1 MGNCLISRIALRN
14 YRSIAVCDVV
24 LGPLTFLV
32 GRNGAGKSNFLDA
45 LRFVADS
52 LRHSVD
58 HALRERGGVHEVRR
72 RSSGHPTNFGIRIEF
87 DLPQAHG
94 HLAFEIAARTNGRY
108 DLKHEQCVLTT
119 PEARPFFYSLRNG
132 VVSSNMHRP
141 PAPAPGQ
148 LYLVR
153 ASGDDAFRPVMD
165 ALAKMGFYNLNPD
178 EMRKNQPPAPEPLLH
193 RDGRNIASVLFRL
206 EEHSPENKQK
216 IEEYLASVVNGIVG
230 VTPKHFGAEEGL
242 EFRQNTGRTQHPW
255 RFHSVG
261 MSDGTLRALG
271 VITALF
277 QSKWDPEAR
286 QVIGIEEPECAL
298 HPWAVAVLVESLRD
312 ASETVQVLVTSH
324 SPELLDDKDLTADQ
338 LLAVVSTNGR
348 SSVGPIDETGR
359 TVLRDRLCSAG
370 ELMRMEQIAPDPKIF
385 EMDTGR
391 LRLFDRNP

>member
-1 MGNCLISRIALRN
+1 MGKRLISRIALRN
-14 YRSIAVCDVV
+14 YRSIAVCDVA
-24 LGPLTFLV
+24 LGPLTFIV
-32 GRNGAGKSNFLDA
+32 GRNGAGKSNLLDA

-87 DLPQAHG
+87 DLPHARG
-94 HLAFEIAARTNGRY
+94 HLAFEIAAKTSGRY
-108 DLKHEQCVLTT
+108 DLKREQCVLTT
-119 PEARPFFYSLRNG
+119 PDARQFFYTLHNG

-153 ASGDDAFRPVMD
+153 ASGDDAFRPVVE

-206 EEHSPENKQK
+206 EEHSRENKQR
-216 IEEYLASVVNGIVG
+216 IEEYLASVVDGIVG

-242 EFRQNTGRTQHPW
+242 EFRQNTGRARHPW

-277 QSKWDPEAR
+277 QSKWDPDAR
-286 QVIGIEEPECAL
+286 QVIGIEEPESAL
-298 HPWAVAVLVESLRD
+298 HPSAVGVLIDSLRD
-312 ASETVQVLVTSH
+312 ASESAQVLITSH
-324 SPELLDDKDLTADQ
+324 SPELLDDKEITADQ

-370 ELMRMEQIAPDPKIF
+370 ELLRMEQVSPDPKIF
-385 EMDTGR
+385 EMDTGQ
-391 LRLFDRNP
+391 LRLFDQDL